1 MTNNRVEDQSDGDPN
16 DEQVGSKSTFPTGV
30 HSSEQVGSENPLPTE
45 VITPSETPSSTES
58 APSEQEDQ
66 RQGDPDLTWVEQED
80 QGQGDPDLTWV
91 SLREAVTVTGAS
103 KSTLRKWYRSG
114 KVKSQTVEGHH
125 GPEKRVI
132 LEEIQEL
139 AARREITPP
148 PEPAPAA
155 TVPAASEPGEEESP
169 TTLKLVEALTDLAGK
184 YAEAEGRAQRAEQK
198 VEHLENRLREQRAEH
213 LESGLPELRAE
224 TKEVKQPKAPEAA
237 TPAAAAEEE
246 AVKEAEHR
254 SEKRVRWWQR

>member
-1 MTNNRVEDQSDGDPN
+1 VTENRVEEQGDGDTN
-16 DEQVGSKSTFPTGV
+16 DKQAGSTSTSPTGV
-30 HSSEQVGSENPLPTE
+30 HSSEQVESESPLPTE
-45 VITPSETPSSTES
+45 VITPSETHSSAEN

-66 RQGDPDLTWVEQED
+66 EQGDPDLTWVEQEN

-139 AARREITPP
+139 AAHREITPP

-155 TVPAASEPGEEESP
+155 SEPAATEPGEEESP

-198 VEHLENRLREQRAEH
+198 VEHLENRLREQRAE
-213 LESGLPELRAE
+213 
-224 TKEVKQPKAPEAA
+224 TKEVKQPKAPEAV
-237 TPAAAAEEE
+237 TPAAVAEER